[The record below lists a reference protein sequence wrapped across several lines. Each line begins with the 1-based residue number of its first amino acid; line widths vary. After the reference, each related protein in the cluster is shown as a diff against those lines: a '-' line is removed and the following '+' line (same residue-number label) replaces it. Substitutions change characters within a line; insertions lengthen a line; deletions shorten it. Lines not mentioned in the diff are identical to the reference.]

1 MFTNDPTTLLALLVG
16 RDSQLM
22 IIIIVITLLFK
33 NIHIYRLVSRW
44 FTHYGMSSVTLE
56 GRIVNDLRHVDQK
69 CMMDA
74 TMKALVHYVNKQD
87 FAKISNGVR
96 TGAYFNL
103 QDDDDDDLNMKT
115 LLPVNST
122 NGMKIAPD
130 IYMFAQTQQ
139 NGVKQENGSH
149 MSQRHADNM
158 VCSETILT
166 IELKTARGMPY
177 LHAFLK
183 ECEQAYE
190 EYLSQEAHKHM
201 VLRLHWNSEFLQASI
216 LPIPEHKTFD
226 NMFFEEKEPLIQRL
240 NSFRN
245 KAIYHR
251 LGIPDSLGLLFHGEP
266 GTGKT
271 SAIKAIANYMKMNL
285 IIIPMSSITTRR
297 ELELIFYKKTVGTD
311 YNIPYN
317 KRIYVFEEI
326 DCNGWENIVRD
337 REVLRAEAKA
347 HAAATAAAMAAR
359 GLAPSPPL
367 HDDEE
372 VRRETK
378 KRSRRAGADEPLTLG
393 AFLEILDGI
402 VEIPGRIVIMTT
414 NHPEQLDPALR
425 RPGRIDMELEFKRLR
440 RVYIGQIFERWCGE
454 EFPAAALET
463 VADYKFTQADVSRLI
478 FKHEGAPDAF
488 VREIVEL
495 SRSVESVDVADE
507 STISLVDQP

>member
-1 MFTNDPTTLLALLVG
+1 MFSHDPTTLLALLVG

-22 IIIIVITLLFK
+22 IIILVITLLFK
-33 NIHIYRLVSRW
+33 NVHIYRSVRRW

-69 CMMDA
+69 CIMDS
-74 TMKALVHYVNKQD
+74 TMKALIHYVNKQD
-87 FAKISNGVR
+87 FTKISNGIR

-103 QDDDDDDLNMKT
+103 EDAEDDDLNMKT

-122 NGMKIAPD
+122 NGMNIAPD
-130 IYMFAQTQQ
+130 IYMFAQAQQ
-139 NGVKQENGSH
+139 NGIKQEGGSQ
-149 MSQRHADNM
+149 MTQRNADNM
-158 VCSETILT
+158 VCSETVLT
-166 IELKTARGMPY
+166 IELKTGRGMPY

-183 ECEQAYE
+183 ECERVYE

-201 VLRLHWNSEFLQASI
+201 VLRLNWNSEFLQAAI

-226 NMFFEEKEPLIQRL
+226 NMFFEGKDQLIQRL

-245 KAIYHR
+245 KAVYHR

-297 ELELIFYKKTVGTD
+297 ELELIFYKKTIGTD
-311 YNIPYN
+311 YHIPYN

-347 HAAATAAAMAAR
+347 HAAATAAAMVAR
-359 GLAPSPPL
+359 GLQPPVVSL
-367 HDDEE
+367 DDEE
-372 VRRETK
+372 DTRRESK
-378 KRSRRAGADEPLTLG
+378 KRSRRSGQDEPLTLG

-425 RPGRIDMELEFKRLR
+425 RPGRVDMELEFKRLQR
-440 RVYIGQIFERWCGE
+440 EHISQIYERWCGE
-454 EFPAAALET
+454 AFPAASLEA

-488 VREIVEL
+488 VQEIVEL
-495 SRSVESVDVADE
+495 SRMVAA
-507 STISLVDQP
+507 SQPSAVSPATA